1 MGAFRAAGVRSV
13 APVRSPAT
21 AAGRPMPASGIRV
34 NARGAVNRATS
45 ANRTSQ
51 DASGFNGVNGSNGFG
66 GAPLSFQDLLNLTPT
81 NGFNYQFVNAI
92 NQDLPIKA
100 FIDPVTQI
108 EVAQAE
114 RLLRIGGGFGGGAYI
129 WGGGGG
135 YYYPPESE
143 EGEQQPA
150 QTSEAQPQQNPQPQV
165 IVLQQAPPQQS
176 TESAGSAPA
185 PEEQPVRDEGNFT
198 LVLRNGKQVDAVA
211 FTRSNDKIVYITPG
225 GGRLTIAMADL
236 DTDATIRI
244 NQERG
249 TPFQLP
255 L

>member
-1 MGAFRAAGVRSV
+1 MGSFGAGGVRSV
-13 APVRSPAT
+13 APVRSAPAP
-21 AAGRPMPASGIRV
+21 ARPMPGNGLRV
-34 NARGAVNRATS
+34 NARGAVNRS
-45 ANRTSQ
+45 GNANRASQ
-51 DASGFNGVNGSNGFG
+51 DAFGLNGANGFNGSAGV
-66 GAPLSFQDLLNLTPT
+66 PLSFQDLLGLTPS

-114 RLLRIGGGFGGGAYI
+114 RLLRSTGGAFGGGSFI

-143 EGEQQPA
+143 EGAPPQAAEEQP
-150 QTSEAQPQQNPQPQV
+150 PQNQNPQPQV
-165 IVLQQAPPQQS
+165 IVLQQAPQQQS
-176 TESAGSAPA
+176 AESAGPASA
-185 PEEQPVRDEGNFT
+185 PEEEPVRDEGEFT

-249 TPFQLP
+249 TPLQLP